1 MLARQRQE
9 VILDEVRRTGA
20 VQVSELVLRLGVSDM
35 TIRRDL
41 DALARQGLVE
51 KVYGGA
57 TSTLGRSTDE
67 PGFEAK
73 SVRQLAEKEA
83 IAAVAAGMV
92 RPGTAIGLSAGTT
105 TWTLARHL
113 DDIPDL
119 TVVTN
124 SVRVADVLQQRGRA
138 DRTVVLTGGVRTPS
152 DALVG
157 PVAVQALRS
166 LHLDLV
172 FLGVHGMAPRAGF
185 TTPNL
190 NESEANRALAEAASR
205 LVVVADHAKW
215 STVGISTIV
224 DFAEVD
230 VLISDDGLPADARQV
245 LSEQVHELVIAEPA
259 AGLKADQHAGAGA
272 GESSSAGS
280 GSAESGAAESGSAE
294 PGSSDSIPADAGR
307 ADSVPADSGSAGASP
322 AGPGTEQEVAR

>member
-9 VILDEVRRTGA
+9 VILDEVRRSGA
-20 VQVSELVLRLGVSDM
+20 VQVHALVSRLGVSDM

-41 DALARQGLVE
+41 DVLAKRGLVE

-57 TSTLGRSTDE
+57 TSVVGRSTDE

-73 SVRQLAEKEA
+73 SVRALAEKEA
-83 IAAVAAGMV
+83 ICAQAAALV

-113 DDIPDL
+113 HDVPDL

-124 SVRVADVLQQRGRA
+124 SIRVADVLRRMDRP

-157 PVAVQALRS
+157 PVAVQSLRS
-166 LHLDLV
+166 LHLDVV
-172 FLGVHGMAPRAGF
+172 FLGVHGMADGPGF

-190 NESEANRALAEAASR
+190 NESETNRAFVESGTT
-205 LVVVADHAKW
+205 LVVLADNTKW
-215 STVGISTIV
+215 AMVGIST
-224 DFAEVD
+224 FAALDEAD
-230 VLISDDGLPADARQV
+230 VLITDDGIAADAQEILAAHV
-245 LSEQVHELVIAEPA
+245 GELIIADVPENA
-259 AGLKADQHAGAGA
+259 RV
-272 GESSSAGS
+272 
-280 GSAESGAAESGSAE
+280 AE
-294 PGSSDSIPADAGR
+294 
-307 ADSVPADSGSAGASP
+307 
-322 AGPGTEQEVAR
+322 

>member
-9 VILDEVRRTGA
+9 VIVDEVRRSGA
-20 VQVSELVLRLGVSDM
+20 VQVSDLVVRLGVSDM

-41 DALARQGLVE
+41 DALARRGLVE

-57 TSTLGRSTDE
+57 TSTVGRSTDE

-83 IAAVAAGMV
+83 IAAEAADLV

-113 DDIPDL
+113 DDVADL

-124 SVRVADVLQQRGRA
+124 SVRVADVLDQRGRT
-138 DRTVVLTGGVRTPS
+138 DRSVVLTGGVRTPS

-166 LHLDLV
+166 LHLDVV
-172 FLGVHGMAPRAGF
+172 FLGAHGMAAHAGL

-190 NESEANRALAEAASR
+190 NESETDRALAEAANR
-205 LVVVADHAKW
+205 LVVLADHAKW
-215 STVGISTIV
+215 ATVGLSTIV
-224 DFAEVD
+224 GLDEVD
-230 VLISDDGLPADARQV
+230 VLISDDGLPDDAREV
-245 LSEQVHELVIAEPA
+245 LAANAGELVV
-259 AGLKADQHAGAGA
+259 ADVETREDPEMREDPETQEEGA
-272 GESSSAGS
+272 
-280 GSAESGAAESGSAE
+280 
-294 PGSSDSIPADAGR
+294 R
-307 ADSVPADSGSAGASP
+307 
-322 AGPGTEQEVAR
+322 

>member
-9 VILDEVRRTGA
+9 VILEEVRRTGA
-20 VQVSELVLRLGVSDM
+20 VQVSDLVHRLGVSDM

-41 DALARQGLVE
+41 DVLAGRGVVE

-57 TSTLGRSTDE
+57 TSTIGRSTDE

-73 SVRQLAEKEA
+73 SVCQLDEKEA
-83 IAAVAAGMV
+83 IAELAARMV

-105 TWTLARHL
+105 TWTLARYL
-113 DDIPDL
+113 DDVPDL

-124 SVRVADVLQQRGRA
+124 SVRVADVLQQRGRT
-138 DRTVVLTGGVRTPS
+138 DRTVILTGGVRTPS

-172 FLGVHGMAPRAGF
+172 FLGVHGMDTRAGF

-190 NESEANRALAEAASR
+190 NESATNRALAEAANR
-205 LVVVADHAKW
+205 LVVLADHVKW

-224 DFAEVD
+224 GLDDAD
-230 VLISDDGLPADARQV
+230 VLVTDDALDSHAQQV
-245 LSEQVHELVIAEPA
+245 LAEHVGELVVATVSERPTGQTERPAE
-259 AGLKADQHAGAGA
+259 Q
-272 GESSSAGS
+272 
-280 GSAESGAAESGSAE
+280 
-294 PGSSDSIPADAGR
+294 
-307 ADSVPADSGSAGASP
+307 
-322 AGPGTEQEVAR
+322 QEVAR